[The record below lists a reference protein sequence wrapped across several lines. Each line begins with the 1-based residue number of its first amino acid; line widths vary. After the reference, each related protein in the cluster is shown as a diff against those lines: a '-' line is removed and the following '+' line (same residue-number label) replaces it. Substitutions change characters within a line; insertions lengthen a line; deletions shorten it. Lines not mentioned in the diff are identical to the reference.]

1 MLSVD
6 IHEFP
11 GCLEEKI
18 LLVNVNILEGILVK
32 KMNQERSVALRE
44 TINVQYVS
52 VFPLLNHSFFYH
64 LLNLL
69 NIKSKLVNLNRLLI

>member
-11 GCLEEKI
+11 GCLEEK
-18 LLVNVNILEGILVK
+18 LLYVNVNILEGILVK

-44 TINVQYVS
+44 TINV
-52 VFPLLNHSFFYH
+52 
-64 LLNLL
+64 
-69 NIKSKLVNLNRLLI
+69 